1 MSAFAVDFHELSVQ
15 ILLFLLQ
22 VAVEI
27 ALRLHVVMQ
36 GLSRLGCLVVLPFK
50 VLQLDNKGVDVLLE
64 SFYLVNVALFA
75 LLHLDQLD
83 AEAGLL
89 AFKLLLLLEVEARLG
104 AHLLDA
110 LLQTL
115 ILLSQLPIVV
125 QDVLLL

>member
-1 MSAFAVDFHELSVQ
+1 
-15 ILLFLLQ
+15 
-22 VAVEI
+22 
-27 ALRLHVVMQ
+27 MQ

-64 SFYLVNVALFA
+64 SFYLVDVALFA

>member
-64 SFYLVNVALFA
+64 SFYLVDVALFA